1 MDRLRHRPDYFMYRG
16 NRFYF
21 HRLADGPT
29 LARLDP
35 YTDGEQTWP
44 LNSGRTIDV
53 TAAEIRDITLQ
64 VHGIELPEVNPDL
77 KFISDPTLEP
87 RLAAL
92 EKLVAELA
100 ERLSALAV
108 EPLPVIAAAPEPLV
122 IEKAPEPVAPQEPT
136 PDPRDEESEA
146 VLDPDPV
153 VVTSE
158 PSPVQIDAG
167 EREEIV
173 SGFIDILKNGR
184 SVVEDTFRQMH
195 PDERVKLFPLLNAEL
210 ARLNNQEAL
219 LGRAIP
225 RKAEVESLIGILA
238 KVGEA

>member
-1 MDRLRHRPDYFMYRG
+1 
-16 NRFYF
+16 
-21 HRLADGPT
+21 
-29 LARLDP
+29 
-35 YTDGEQTWP
+35 
-44 LNSGRTIDV
+44 V
-53 TAAEIRDITLQ
+53 
-64 VHGIELPEVNPDL
+64 
-77 KFISDPTLEP
+77 
-87 RLAAL
+87 
-92 EKLVAELA
+92 
-100 ERLSALAV
+100 
-108 EPLPVIAAAPEPLV
+108 APEPLV

-146 VLDPDPV
+146 VLEPDPV

-158 PSPVQIDAG
+158 PTPVHIEAG